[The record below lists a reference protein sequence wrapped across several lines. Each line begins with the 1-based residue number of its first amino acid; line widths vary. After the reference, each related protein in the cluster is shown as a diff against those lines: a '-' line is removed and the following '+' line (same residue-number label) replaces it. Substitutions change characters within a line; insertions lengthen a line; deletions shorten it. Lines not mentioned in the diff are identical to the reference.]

1 MSNQGA
7 SKPGLKTTKKLK
19 QILFL
24 NGVFRRVDTCCTN
37 MKRKNMVVNFLFKKM
52 AFIMRIFIVALS
64 PITYLIKRPIYSVD
78 SYVNDKIDNW
88 TESCLKISKPTEQ
101 VNFEQQRKIISVP
114 FYLFLFSFS
123 KDNRRCLRSFKRML

>member
-7 SKPGLKTTKKLK
+7 NKPGLKTTKKLQ

-24 NGVFRRVDTCCTN
+24 NGVFRRVDTCCSN
-37 MKRKNMVVNFLFKKM
+37 MKRKNIVVNFLFRKI
-52 AFIMRIFIVALS
+52 AFLMRIFLLALS
-64 PITYLIKRPIYSVD
+64 PITYLVRKPIYSVD

-101 VNFEQQRKIISVP
+101 VNFKPKRIIKCSLLLISILLKTYFFQR
-114 FYLFLFSFS
+114 
-123 KDNRRCLRSFKRML
+123 